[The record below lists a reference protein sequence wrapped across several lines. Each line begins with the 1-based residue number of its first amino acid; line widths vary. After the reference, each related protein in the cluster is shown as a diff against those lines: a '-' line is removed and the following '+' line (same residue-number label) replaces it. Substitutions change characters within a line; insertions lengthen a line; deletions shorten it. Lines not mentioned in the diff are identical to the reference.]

1 MRNPVVGL
9 EINMTAPA
17 QTYPTFFTRRAF
29 FNKREEFIEK
39 LMPRRCMVVSVGLIF
54 AGMSIPL
61 LMLVQVLP
69 LGLFLAFLGFAL
81 AATGGVLTLIYCGE
95 I

>member
-1 MRNPVVGL
+1 MAALSQVYT
-9 EINMTAPA
+9 TALA
-17 QTYPTFFTRRAF
+17 RRAF
-29 FNKREEFIEK
+29 IKKRDEVIER

-54 AGMSIPL
+54 AGMSIPM

-69 LGLFLAFLGFAL
+69 LSLLLGFLGFAL
-81 AATGGVLTLIYCGE
+81 FGTGGVLALIYCGE

>member
-1 MRNPVVGL
+1 MAALSQVYT
-9 EINMTAPA
+9 TALA
-17 QTYPTFFTRRAF
+17 RRAF
-29 FNKREEFIEK
+29 IKKRDEVIER

-69 LGLFLAFLGFAL
+69 LSLLLGFLGFAL
-81 AATGGVLTLIYCGE
+81 FGTGGVLALIYCGE

>member
-1 MRNPVVGL
+1 
-9 EINMTAPA
+9 MTTLSQAYPA
-17 QTYPTFFTRRAF
+17 ALARRAYIK
-29 FNKREEFIEK
+29 KRDEFIEK

-54 AGMSIPL
+54 AGMSIPM

-69 LGLFLAFLGFAL
+69 LSLILGFLGFAL
-81 AATGGVLTLIYCGE
+81 VAAGGVLSFIFCGT

>member
-1 MRNPVVGL
+1 MDTL
-9 EINMTAPA
+9 S
-17 QTYPTFFTRRAF
+17 QSYPTVFPRRAF
-29 FNKREEFIEK
+29 FNKRDEFIEK

-54 AGMSIPL
+54 GGMSIPF
-61 LMLVQVLP
+61 LMLVQVFP
-69 LGLFLAFLGFAL
+69 LSLFLGFLGFAL

>member
-1 MRNPVVGL
+1 MATL
-9 EINMTAPA
+9 SQAF
-17 QTYPTFFTRRAF
+17 PTTFARRAF
-29 FNKREEFIEK
+29 FNKRDELIEK

-54 AGMSIPL
+54 AGMSIPM

-69 LGLFLAFLGFAL
+69 LSLLLAFLGFAL
-81 AATGGVLTLIYCGE
+81 AATGGVLSLIFCGE